1 VAQSR
6 NRRSR
11 AYLVLLVLVA
21 GVSLFAYVARHRDTK
36 PVADAAKGTPPA
48 TSVSTP
54 TTLAA
59 PSQAPENVTL
69 AQGAADTPVRTETP
83 TPGSKTPAPT
93 GPAAPPRQTA
103 ASPVKPAKPDP
114 ATATQAAAKES
125 GRSAT
130 STTAPA
136 ASRPAAPIDP
146 AAPLALADAKRQIE
160 AGDFLAARASLNAAL
175 PSLSGIELDAAKTML
190 ADVNKTVVFSNK
202 RFADDPFG
210 GTYKVQSGDVLQ
222 KIAASHGLS
231 WELLCRI
238 NGMSDPKRLRAGAT
252 IKVLQGP
259 FHAVVSKSTFRI
271 DLYLGGPG
279 GPGSMFVTS
288 LPVGLGKSNSTPTG
302 TWKVNDT
309 KQKNPKFWGFDDLPP
324 MESDAPKNP
333 LGEFWLGLDGISG
346 QAVGAEGYGIHG
358 TIEPDSIGK
367 NASHGCIRLRNGDLD
382 LIWEALVPSKSTV
395 VIVD

>member
-1 VAQSR
+1 VAHSRKKR
-6 NRRSR
+6 NRS
-11 AYLVLLVLVA
+11 YLAVLALIVGISV
-21 GVSLFAYVARHRDTK
+21 FAFATRNRGKK
-36 PVADAAKGTPPA
+36 PADAAKGTPAA
-48 TSVSTP
+48 TAP
-54 TTLAA
+54 TALAA
-59 PSQAPENVTL
+59 PSQTPDKVTL
-69 AQGAADTPVRTETP
+69 AQGADAPVRTETP
-83 TPGSKTPAPT
+83 TSGSKTPAPT
-93 GPAAPPRQTA
+93 ASKQPAPTA
-103 ASPVKPAKPDP
+103 AKPDP
-114 ATATQAAAKES
+114 ATATQAADKQT
-125 GRSAT
+125 GRPPT
-130 STTAPA
+130 NTTAPT
-136 ASRPAAPIDP
+136 SKPFVIDP
-146 AAPLALADAKRQIE
+146 AAPLALSAAKRQIE
-160 AGDFLAARASLNAAL
+160 GGDFLAARATLNTAL

-190 ADVNKTVVFSNK
+190 ADVNKTIVFSNK

-231 WELLCRI
+231 WEMLCRV

-259 FHAVVSKSTFRI
+259 FHAVVSKSQFRI
-271 DLYLGGPG
+271 DLYLGAPG

-324 MESDAPKNP
+324 MEADDPKNP
-333 LGEFWLGLDGISG
+333 LGEFWLGLDGVAGS
-346 QAVGAEGYGIHG
+346 AVGSEGYGIHG

-367 NASHGCIRLRNGDLD
+367 NASHGCIRLRNGDID
-382 LIWEALVPSKSTV
+382 LVWEALIPGKSTV